1 MDTGEEKKV
10 AKDERGE
17 LYLALGDL
25 ISKAIEAQ
33 NRQAKLLKDFTSI

>member
-17 LYLALGDL
+17 LYLACYNLALEYLALGDL
-25 ISKAIEAQ
+25 ISKAIKAIEA
-33 NRQAKLLKDFTSI
+33 